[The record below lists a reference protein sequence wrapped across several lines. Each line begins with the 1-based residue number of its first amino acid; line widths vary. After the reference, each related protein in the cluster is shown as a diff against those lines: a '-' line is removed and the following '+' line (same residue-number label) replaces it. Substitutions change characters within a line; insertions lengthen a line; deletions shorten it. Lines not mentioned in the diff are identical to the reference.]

1 MILNIE
7 HIIQLSADKIRPDL
21 YPYDSNGWNINV
33 GYGRVNA
40 YKALNMLR
48 SPYVLQ
54 HHTVTGGTD
63 YSSSSFSATF
73 YGVTGLTDGVYY
85 VEQHEV
91 RKNVSYSYMDNVHVW
106 GDGVATHGW
115 SAANPN
121 FGMGWCEPVGT
132 VGATSATLHTY
143 VYKVYDVLGHFIGW
157 FPTTPS
163 NAQFAYTVQ
172 GVPETHVSGVI
183 SSNTT
188 WIGNYVVDGN
198 VTVNS
203 GVTLTIDPGTH
214 VTFADGTS
222 LTSNGVTNA
231 SGTASRPIT
240 FTGNNWGSISLSGS
254 GANGSTFGYVNVQNN
269 TSLSASN
276 VSNVSIQNCTF
287 TNSTGNAIAFSSSSG
302 SVTNTTITNSNTNGN
317 GIWISSSSS
326 VDCKSNTI
334 TKTGSGLH
342 TGAGI
347 YYYAGSDGNATQND
361 ISGFNFGLAS
371 VRFSSAG
378 SHDSYYHERNN
389 RIRNCNVG
397 LMVGWGSYLYFGDPP
412 PSDYMWNSIYS
423 NTWNAKVGTT
433 WPYQCGLVAYGNWW
447 GASPPPSNY
456 QVGSSSYF
464 YFTPYLSSDP
474 GRVLLFFSITT
485 DCRSE
490 DNRFQG

>member
-1 MILNIE
+1 MVGPNRFGLNIRDY
-7 HIIQLSADKIRPDL
+7 LL
-21 YPYDSNGWNINV
+21 DSNGYYKGVFALADNNNNIMCN
-33 GYGRVNA
+33 GYEYGLGTNGSFNTTYNKVFAPWTNP
-40 YKALNMLR
+40 
-48 SPYVLQ
+48 ST
-54 HHTVTGGTD
+54 HT
-63 YSSSSFSATF
+63 
-73 YGVTGLTDGVYY
+73 
-85 VEQHEV
+85 
-91 RKNVSYSYMDNVHVW
+91 W
-106 GDGVATHGW
+106 GNQPT
-115 SAANPN
+115 N
-121 FGMGWCEPVGT
+121 FEM
-132 VGATSATLHTY
+132 
-143 VYKVYDVLGHFIGW
+143 
-157 FPTTPS
+157 
-163 NAQFAYTVQ
+163 Q
-172 GVPETHVSGVI
+172 VI
-183 SSNTT
+183 SQNGNTIHAHFYLGNMTITENTT
-188 WIGNYVVDGN
+188 LSAGTYHFNGNI
-198 VTVNS
+198 TVAS
-203 GVTLTIDPGTH
+203 GITLTIDPGATL
-214 VTFADGTS
+214 VFSDGTS
-222 LTSNGVTNA
+222 LTSHGMITAV
-231 SGTASRPIT
+231 GTSSQPVT
-240 FTGNNWGSISLSGS
+240 FTGNSWGTISLSGS

-347 YYYAGSDGNATQND
+347 YYYGGSDGNATQND

-447 GASPPPSNY
+447 GAAPPPSNY
-456 QVGSSSYF
+456 QAGSSSYF

-474 GRVLLFFSITT
+474 GPGTPLLQHH
-485 DCRSE
+485 
-490 DNRFQG
+490 NRLPKRR